1 MYPISRTIAA
11 IAVASIFSFGM
22 APSSYASS
30 IISAVEIGG
39 DVVVTS
45 AAGGS
50 LDLTGLTLDSQT
62 TRGAGI
68 LASGG
73 LVAIGAPGLADTY
86 TGLTSRPSDFGV
98 GGFFGAP
105 PSTSGP
111 YLGVQTALSVSA
123 GYVSGSI
130 LDVSSAVWAG
140 QTFATLGMTPGTYV
154 WTLPSADTVT
164 LNVGS
169 AAVPVPAA
177 VWLFGSALGLLGWM
191 RRRQS

>member
-1 MYPISRTIAA
+1 MQPISRTILVL
-11 IAVASIFSFGM
+11 AVAHILSLGM
-22 APSSYASS
+22 APSSHAAS
-30 IISAVEIGG
+30 IIIAVESGG

-50 LDLTGLTLDSQT
+50 LDLAGLTFSGQNN
-62 TRGAGI
+62 RGAAI
-68 LASGG
+68 WPSGG
-73 LVAIGAPGLADTY
+73 LVAIGDNA
-86 TGLTSRPSDFGV
+86 LTDDYSGAISGPSDFGV

-105 PSTSGP
+105 PSVSGP
-111 YLGVQTALSVSA
+111 YLGIATGLQVSE

-130 LDVSSAVWAG
+130 LDVSSAVWAS

-164 LNVGS
+164 LDIVS
-169 AAVPVPAA
+169 TVPIPAA

-191 RRRQS
+191 RRKKA